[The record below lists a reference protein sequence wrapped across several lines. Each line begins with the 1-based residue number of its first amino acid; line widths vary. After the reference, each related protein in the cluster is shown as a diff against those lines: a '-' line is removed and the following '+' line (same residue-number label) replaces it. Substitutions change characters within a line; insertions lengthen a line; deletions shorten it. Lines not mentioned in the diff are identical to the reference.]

1 MQIAS
6 AQYYT
11 EESNLRGL
19 AADAVAKSAS
29 TKAEKSTASAK
40 AEKVWVFDDLDR
52 VVEFAMH
59 ILCPSS
65 MNDILIIHHCNVLFQ
80 FPIIIDRADAKA
92 EKHSKAT
99 KLFKE
104 GVAKSSKAKS
114 GKAKGEKMSM
124 PHSAKSGKAKSVKAE
139 KAVADAKAGKESSA
153 KGEAKTAGPKGAADA
168 KAGKEASAKGAE
180 KTASEKAASPAKGE
194 KAEKAASEKA
204 AAKSDKASQGKYI
217 HVCCVVDGCLRIDAF
232 EVL

>member
-11 EESNLRGL
+11 YEEPNLRGL

-40 AEKVWVFDDLDR
+40 AEKVWVFDDSLHAYHVSVDD
-52 VVEFAMH
+52 ELYFNH
-59 ILCPSS
+59 IPLQCSS
-65 MNDILIIHHCNVLFQ
+65 
-80 FPIIIDRADAKA
+80 IIIDRADAKA

-124 PHSAKSGKAKSVKAE
+124 PHSAKSSKAKSVKAE
-139 KAVADAKAGKESSA
+139 KAVADAKAGKEASA

-217 HVCCVVDGCLRIDAF
+217 NVCCVCGGARIHVF
-232 EVL
+232 EVH